1 MRLLANGEEVLFRAD
16 EVGPPRVQYWLYSVW
31 SDEALLVDGVIC
43 RAKNARAHWKLEIAV
58 EIAGE
63 WRPHKHNN
71 IMQDTFEHILWS
83 MEDAG
88 VPKGLSWREENVGP
102 CADPYSM
109 KIEAV
114 PVTEWHILK
123 S

>member
-16 EVGPPRVQYWLYSVW
+16 VAGPPREQYWLYSVW
-31 SDEALLVDGVIC
+31 SDAEVIVDGVVC
-43 RAKNARAHWKLEIAV
+43 RGRNARLHWKLEITI

-63 WRPHKHNN
+63 WMNPKHSGA
-71 IMQDTFEHILWS
+71 MQDTFEYILWS

-109 KIEAV
+109 KIETV
-114 PVTEWHILK
+114 PVTEWRILK

>member
-16 EVGPPRVQYWLYSVW
+16 VPGPPREQYWLYSLW
-31 SDEALLVDGVIC
+31 SDDEVIVDGIVC
-43 RAKNARAHWKLEIAV
+43 RGRNAKLYWKLDISI

-63 WRPHKHNN
+63 WKMHKHSGAL
-71 IMQDTFEHILWS
+71 QDTFEHILWS

-88 VPKGLSWREENVGP
+88 IPKDLSWCEENVGP

-109 KIEAV
+109 KIEAA
-114 PVTEWHILK
+114 PVEWRILK